1 MIIAIIGEYDTE
13 HRADCLR
20 GNGKTCVMSD
30 ALIKDKVFK
39 GRRIIANYHL
49 KGAEYM
55 SSKQIV
61 NLIMSEEIENVS
73 VGIDEI
79 GSIIGSLGE
88 SKDDKKFW
96 DNFIKQTRKLTV
108 DVYYTDQIFMNVFNR
123 IRKQTDI
130 KLIPRKFHLH
140 VLNKGGKRLL
150 KLTRCIQDN
159 CNQRHII
166 KVFKIN
172 EGAYAWQRK
181 EEYLYALRPEIVGK
195 LYNTKELI
203 KEGTQ
208 YKKEVEA

>member
-1 MIIAIIGEYDTE
+1 MIIAIVGEYDE
-13 HRADCLR
+13 DHKADCLR

-30 ALIKDKVFK
+30 ALIKDKIYK
-39 GRRIIANYHL
+39 GRRLITNYHL

-55 SSKQIV
+55 TSKEII
-61 NLIMSEEIENVS
+61 NLIMSEEVENIS

-88 SKDDKKFW
+88 SKEDKKFW

-108 DVYYTDQIFMNVFNR
+108 DVYYTDQIFSNVFNR

-130 KLIPRKFHLH
+130 VLIPRKFHIH
-140 VLNKGGKRLL
+140 ISNKESKRIL
-150 KLTRCIQDN
+150 KLSRCILDN
-159 CNQRHII
+159 CKQRHII

-172 EGAYAWQRK
+172 AAARIWQRK
-181 EEYLYALRPEIVGK
+181 EEFLYALRPEIIGK

-203 KEGTQ
+203 KEGVK
-208 YKKEVEA
+208 YEKA